1 MIETLK
7 DKTAIVGVGHTEY
20 SKDSGRSEMRLAV
33 EAILKAVSDAGLKPS
48 DIDGI
53 AKYTMDNN
61 SEIDIAA
68 NLGIPALRFF
78 GEVGYGGGGGP
89 VGSVLLGAM
98 AVATGMANCVVAF
111 RAMNERSGRG
121 TPRYGQAS
129 VRKGAPGVNAYQEPF
144 GLFSPAQMVALA
156 ARRHMHLYGTKS
168 EHFGAIAVACRTHA
182 QTNPNAVMR
191 DRPITI
197 EDHQNSRMIADPLHL
212 LDCCLETDGGA
223 AVVITSAERAKD
235 LKHKPVYLTSGAF
248 GAGEWNIHRVVKNV
262 QSPET
267 ESTVVGKALFARAGI
282 SHKDIDVCFLYDHFT
297 PLVLMAFEELGFC
310 KRGEGG
316 PFVSDGKLLYGKG
329 SLPFNTSGGNL
340 SEGYI
345 HGMENIVE
353 AVRQLRGQAINQVK
367 DAEIAL
373 ITSGNGVPNTGMIL
387 RG

>member
-1 MIETLK
+1 METLK
-7 DKTAIVGVGHTEY
+7 DKAAIVGIGHTEY
-20 SKDSGRSEMRLAV
+20 SKDSGRSEMSLAV
-33 EAILKAVSDAGLKPS
+33 EAIRNAIADAGLKPA

-53 AKYTMDNN
+53 GKYSMDNN
-61 SEIDIAA
+61 DPVEIAA

-78 GEVGYGGGGGP
+78 GEVPYGGGGGP
-89 VGSVLLGAM
+89 VGSIMLGAM
-98 AVATGMANCVVAF
+98 AVATGMANSVVAF

-121 TPRYGQAS
+121 TPRYGQAA
-129 VRKGAPGVNAYQEPF
+129 VRKGTPGAGGYLEPF

-182 QTNPNAVMR
+182 LNNPNAVMR
-191 DRPITI
+191 GRPITI

-223 AVVITSAERAKD
+223 AVVITTAERAKD
-235 LKHKPVYLTSGAF
+235 LKHRPAYIMGGAF
-248 GAGEWNIHRVVKNV
+248 GAGEWNAQRVVKNV
-262 QSPET
+262 EKPET

-282 SHKDIDVCFLYDHFT
+282 THTDIDVCFLYDHFT

-316 PFVSDGKLLYGKG
+316 PFVSDGKLLYPNG

-345 HGMENIVE
+345 HGMENTVE

-367 DAEIAL
+367 DAEIAFVA
-373 ITSGNGVPNTGMIL
+373 SGNGVPNTAMIL
-387 RG
+387 HR

>member
-1 MIETLK
+1 METLK
-7 DKTAIVGVGHTEY
+7 DKAAIVGVGNTEY
-20 SKDSGRSEMRLAV
+20 SKDSGRSEMSLAV
-33 EAILKAVSDAGLKPS
+33 EAIRDAVAEAGLKPS

-53 AKYTMDNN
+53 AKYSMDNN
-61 SEIDIAA
+61 DPVNLAA

-78 GEVGYGGGGGP
+78 AEAPWGGGGGP

-121 TPRYGQAS
+121 TNRFGRAV
-129 VRKGAPGVNAYQEPF
+129 VREGAPGARGYVEPF
-144 GLFSPAQMVALA
+144 GLFSPAQAVALG

-191 DRPITI
+191 GRPITI
-197 EDHQNSRMIADPLHL
+197 EDHQNSRMIADPLRL

-223 AVVITSAERAKD
+223 AVVITSAERARD
-235 LKHKPVYLTSGAF
+235 LKQKPAYIMAGAF
-248 GAGEWNIHRVVKNV
+248 GATNRNTQTMVKFIE
-262 QSPET
+262 QPET
-267 ESTVVGKALFARAGI
+267 ESTVIAKVLFARAGI
-282 SHKDIDVCFLYDHFT
+282 AHKDIDVCYIYDHFT

-316 PFVSDGKLLYGKG
+316 PFLSDGKLLWPHG
-329 SLPFNTSGGNL
+329 SLPLNTSGGNL

-345 HGMENIVE
+345 HGMQNTIE

-373 ITSGNGVPNTGMIL
+373 VASGTAVPTTAMVL
-387 RG
+387 HR